1 MEFQK
6 IHFSILSEYKSLINK
21 RSLKLTANTTV
32 EQIKSKNISI
42 DSPSTSTLII
52 AISNDQTLQNL
63 NHKFRGL
70 NKTTDVLS
78 FSPTLNGYWPGET
91 KEKPLYNKTK
101 FPIIEETEKNFGEII
116 ISLNQAKIQA
126 QNNQQTVEHQ
136 LKILLIH
143 GLLHLMGFD
152 HEKNNERAEM
162 QQKEKKIINL
172 IIPERASP

>member
-63 NHKFRGL
+63 NHKFLRQ
-70 NKTTDVLS
+70 D
-78 FSPTLNGYWPGET
+78 
-91 KEKPLYNKTK
+91 
-101 FPIIEETEKNFGEII
+101 
-116 ISLNQAKIQA
+116 
-126 QNNQQTVEHQ
+126 
-136 LKILLIH
+136 
-143 GLLHLMGFD
+143 
-152 HEKNNERAEM
+152 
-162 QQKEKKIINL
+162 
-172 IIPERASP
+172 

>member
-6 IHFSILSEYKSLINK
+6 ILISILPEYKSLINT
-21 RSLKLTANTTV
+21 RSLKLTANTTI

-78 FSPTLNGYWPGET
+78 FSPTLNGYWPGE
-91 KEKPLYNKTK
+91 
-101 FPIIEETEKNFGEII
+101 
-116 ISLNQAKIQA
+116 
-126 QNNQQTVEHQ
+126 
-136 LKILLIH
+136 
-143 GLLHLMGFD
+143 
-152 HEKNNERAEM
+152 NER
-162 QQKEKKIINL
+162 KT
-172 IIPERASP
+172 SV